1 MIVTKESILTGKIN
15 SMDLDV
21 TLEQIAKYEYGG
33 SLVQNIF
40 PNLTPP
46 EREFL
51 RNGITPEE
59 WDKEFGDY

>member
-1 MIVTKESILTGKIN
+1 MIITKKSNLTGKIN
-15 SMDLDV
+15 SIELDV
-21 TLEQIAKYEYGG
+21 TLEQIARFEYGG

-40 PNLTPP
+40 PNLSPS

-59 WDKEFGDY
+59 WEKEFGN

>member
-1 MIVTKESILTGKIN
+1 MIISKKSNLTGEIN

-21 TLEQIAKYEYGG
+21 TLEQIARYEYGG

-40 PNLTPP
+40 PNLSPE

-51 RNGITPEE
+51 KSGITPEE
-59 WDKEFGDY
+59 WENIFGNC